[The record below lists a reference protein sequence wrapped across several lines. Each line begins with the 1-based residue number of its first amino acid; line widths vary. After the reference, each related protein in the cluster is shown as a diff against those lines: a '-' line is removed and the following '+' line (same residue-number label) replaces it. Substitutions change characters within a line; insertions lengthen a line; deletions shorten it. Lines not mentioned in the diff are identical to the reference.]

1 MTRTSVTD
9 ERFITTGS
17 LKFWN
22 LLPLLKR
29 IVLEMISEFNILL
42 KNNKLQ
48 YGIILLCSNKCTVSL
63 KGTSA
68 VGASWR

>member
-1 MTRTSVTD
+1 MNRTSVTD

-17 LKFWN
+17 LKFSN

-42 KNNKLQ
+42 KNNNFECDIMLINILSGKSLC
-48 YGIILLCSNKCTVSL
+48 YGFKRC
-63 KGTSA
+63 
-68 VGASWR
+68 

>member
-1 MTRTSVTD
+1 MNRTSITD

-17 LKFWN
+17 LKFSN

-42 KNNKLQ
+42 QINNFECEIMLINILSDKSLH
-48 YGIILLCSNKCTVSL
+48 YGFKS
-63 KGTSA
+63 
-68 VGASWR
+68 R